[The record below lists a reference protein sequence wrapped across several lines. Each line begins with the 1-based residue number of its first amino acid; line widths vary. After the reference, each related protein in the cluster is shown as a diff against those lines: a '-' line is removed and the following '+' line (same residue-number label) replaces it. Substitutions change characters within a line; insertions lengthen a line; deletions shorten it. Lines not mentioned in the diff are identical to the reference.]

1 MNTLRIVKKEL
12 KPMNKDF
19 LRTRLGAVVGALLC
33 TMLWGTAFPVIKLSY
48 SRLGIESADTG
59 SQVLFAGERFFLAGI
74 MVFVFCIFF
83 NKKSLRISRSV
94 VVPVVALG
102 LVQTAAQYFCSYIGV
117 ANTTGTK
124 TSVITAGS
132 VFFSVLPAPLFFKG
146 ERLGGGKLLGCA
158 AGFAGIMIIN
168 LNGLTDGGISFL
180 GEGMVLLSAI
190 CSAGGSFLSK
200 VAAGKGG
207 AKAVTAYQLL
217 IGGSALIICGAF
229 VGGKARYTDIMGVV
243 LLLYLAFV
251 SAFAFTLWTA
261 LLELHSVGRICIF
274 NLLIPIFGT
283 VWSGILLGEQIFK
296 WENFAAIAFVSV
308 GIFLVNYTKPKE
320 RAGT

>member
-1 MNTLRIVKKEL
+1 MKAL
-12 KPMNKDF
+12 NKGF
-19 LRTRLGAVVGALLC
+19 LGTKLGAVVGALIC

-48 SRLGIESADTG
+48 SRLGIDSADTG

-74 MVFVFCIFF
+74 MVFVFCLMFD
-83 NKKSLRISRSV
+83 KKSLKIPRSAA
-94 VVPVVALG
+94 VPTAALG

-124 TSVITAGS
+124 TSVITACNA
-132 VFFSVLPAPLFFKG
+132 FFSVLLAPLFFKSD
-146 ERLGGGKLLGCA
+146 RLDGGKLFGCA
-158 AGFAGIMIIN
+158 AGFAGIVIIN
-168 LNGLTDGGISFL
+168 LNGIAQGGISFL

-200 VAAGKGG
+200 IAAGKGS

-217 IGGSALIICGAF
+217 LGGAALIVCG
-229 VGGKARYTDIMGVV
+229 VLMGGTVRYADVWGV
-243 LLLYLAFV
+243 LLMIYLAFV
-251 SAFAFTLWTA
+251 SAFAFALWTA
-261 LLELHSVGRICIF
+261 LLELHSVGKICIF

-296 WENFAAIAFVSV
+296 WENFAALALVSV
-308 GIFLVNYTKPKE
+308 GIFLVNYTKPQKK
-320 RAGT
+320 AGT